1 MGAPV
6 RRSGRHHGEKMR
18 KVLSALAAVAVLSSC
33 SALDSIGTAGR
44 LNGTYELEY
53 VNNSRVPA
61 LLFQEP
67 GYRLEVLNANFTL
80 ETDGTYTEAG
90 IVRETINGIS
100 STRSSSSF
108 GYYDY
113 YNGELTFDESGGR
126 RYYGTLSGSTLVIE
140 DQGVRME
147 YRRY

>member
-1 MGAPV
+1 M
-6 RRSGRHHGEKMR
+6 ETNMR
-18 KVLSALAAVAVLSSC
+18 KLWSIGIALAAAAVLSSC
-33 SALDSIGTAGR
+33 SAIDVIANAGR
-44 LNGTYELEY
+44 LNGTYELQY
-53 VNNSRVPA
+53 VNGSRVPA
-61 LLFQEP
+61 LLYQEP

-90 IVRETINGIS
+90 ILRETVNGIS
-100 STRSSSSF
+100 STRSSSSY

-126 RYYGTLSGSTLVIE
+126 RYYGSLSGTILVIE